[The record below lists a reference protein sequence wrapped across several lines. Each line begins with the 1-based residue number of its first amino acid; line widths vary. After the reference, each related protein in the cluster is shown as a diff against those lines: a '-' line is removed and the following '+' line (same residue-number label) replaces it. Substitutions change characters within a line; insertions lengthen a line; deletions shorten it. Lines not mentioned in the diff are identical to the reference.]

1 MVLRQHVEFHS
12 SSDHKIQPCIHY
24 METLPSILHEM
35 PWIQH
40 EKHNVCIKFSRD
52 EILLILIFD
61 CLVIL
66 QLSDSVKLEGVQKI
80 CHQQAIVER
89 GLKCVQLVYGE
100 AGKCLNYKIS
110 KF

>member
-1 MVLRQHVEFHS
+1 MLRQHVEFHS

-40 EKHNVCIKFSRD
+40 KKHNVCIQFSRD

-61 CLVIL
+61 SSVTL

-89 GLKCVQLVYGE
+89 GLKCVQLVYGV